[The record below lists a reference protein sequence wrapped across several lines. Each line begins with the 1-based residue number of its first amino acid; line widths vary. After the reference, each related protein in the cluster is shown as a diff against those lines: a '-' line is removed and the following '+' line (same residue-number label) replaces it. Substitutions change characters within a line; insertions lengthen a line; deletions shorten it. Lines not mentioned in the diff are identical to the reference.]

1 MRPVLA
7 DPFEP
12 FAEVA
17 RRLNLAARI
26 VAAQEWIQESADPF
40 EIVGLLWDLEREVV
54 LAIEQN
60 EDLEEVVA

>member
-1 MRPVLA
+1 VRPVLA

-26 VAAQEWIQESADPF
+26 VAAQEWIQE
-40 EIVGLLWDLEREVV
+40 ER
-54 LAIEQN
+54 
-60 EDLEEVVA
+60 